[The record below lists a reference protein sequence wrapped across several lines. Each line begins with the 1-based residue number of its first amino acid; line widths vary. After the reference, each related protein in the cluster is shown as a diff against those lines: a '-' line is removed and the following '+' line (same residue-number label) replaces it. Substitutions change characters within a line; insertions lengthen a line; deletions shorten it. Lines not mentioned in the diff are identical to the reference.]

1 MADGVRDRIEYGPG
15 WTEAPSAADPTGF
28 QKFGGVIEA
37 IMGRDPLAYG
47 RRMHSIEN
55 RNLHD
60 SYQDMLLERGK
71 NPNPLSPGEQTQL
84 KLWREATGGG
94 VTPARQFPWQ
104 RQTSRR
110 SPNRGYGLPQ
120 GSVVMDELLNQEG
133 QYDVLNQNFVEDPA
147 YQPKHFRADPQTGEE
162 VSSGGEWWVQ
172 DQTVGPDG
180 IPDPRGVARPR
191 WAASDGG
198 VASLTQAQIQDRDAQ
213 MLLRKNA
220 YRVFD
225 ISDDGSISVKGNA
238 LFKNVMKAI
247 DDPADLA
254 RRRGFGDLSYED
266 AKAMFD
272 AVITPLLGGEV
283 RRDATDP
290 LFRQMIGFRNN
301 YMGVW
306 DTIRDTGAADV
317 FRKESDAY

>member
-15 WTEAPSAADPTGF
+15 WTEAPSASDPTGF

-37 IMGRDPLAYG
+37 IMGRDPLAYN
-47 RRMHSIEN
+47 RRMHSIKN
-55 RNLHD
+55 RNLFD
-60 SYQDMLLERGK
+60 SYQEMLLERGE

-104 RQTSRR
+104 RKRSRR
-110 SPNRGYGLPQ
+110 LPNRGHGLPQ
-120 GSVVMDELLNQEG
+120 GSVVVDELLNQEG
-133 QYDVLNQNFVEDPA
+133 QYDVLNKNFVEDPA

-180 IPDPRGVARPR
+180 LPDPRGVPRPR
-191 WAASDGG
+191 WSGSERG
-198 VASLTQAQIQDRDAQ
+198 VASLTKAQIQDRDAQ
-213 MLLRKNA
+213 LLLRKNA

-225 ISDDGSISVKGNA
+225 IETDGRITEKG
-238 LFKNVMKAI
+238 LKLLRNVMKAI
-247 DDPADLA
+247 DDPANLA
-254 RRRGFGDLSYED
+254 LRRGLGHLGYDD

-272 AVITPLLGGEV
+272 AVITPLLGGEIE
-283 RRDATDP
+283 RDASDP
-290 LFRQMIGFRNN
+290 LFRQMMGFRNS
-301 YMGVW
+301 YLGEW
-306 DTIRDTGAADV
+306 DTIRDTGAADK
-317 FRKESDAY
+317 FRRHNEAY